1 MEKKSLQ
8 TCRAEISFNQRRI
21 VEETLLLLLLI
32 PVAKNHLFDKQ
43 MEFILASHEE
53 NNAKVLRL
61 FGILFSSFDV

>member
-1 MEKKSLQ
+1 M
-8 TCRAEISFNQRRI
+8 
-21 VEETLLLLLLI
+21 EETLLLLLLI